1 MNYNNKRL
9 LYLIKHT
16 NNLMFKIGI
25 ATDYSRFTQLHKIY
39 QIDWSASFYFQG
51 ENQDITKLEKILH
64 KLFFKFNLGLDKQD
78 GYTEWFSIDCLDAV
92 IEAIKFNTRNSNY
105 VINLDSCNIE
115 LSFEKEKELNLM
127 ETTNSWIDNK
137 EYIFSKYPLMLV
149 NKWKQL
155 DSLKPTQKR
164 VNEMN
169 KLIPEFRVFLK
180 PSELCQVLFFDESNK
195 GLTVSPLQVD
205 LINNFYYEIRKRIV
219 MDNIEIPSDGSTVFE
234 FQLKEICDVLGKYN
248 NSQYTHLIE
257 QLDSLGDIKMVIN
270 SLGKNKEIE
279 ELTITKFLQE
289 IKISKHKKT
298 EIKKVKITMSNTLI
312 NTFLQTDRFFAKMF
326 LMIQMKMSSKY
337 SKLLYELLKDYEGIK
352 KITFN
357 YHTLLDLL
365 NVTNESQKK
374 WMMFNQNILKKSI
387 MEINEKSDIF
397 IKSTAIKEKENGERL
412 QVTKIK
418 FFIEKQDDSKLK
430 ELGLIQESIKD
441 NKFYNKSKSKLDKLV
456 KGGYKVI
463 DEEMWI
469 GTDIKKNEKHYES
482 EIRIDKWL
490 KETSENDKNFIY
502 ETIAKYIDDCED
514 PMIVIEDYKILGLFS
529 KYAFTK
535 NPLETIE
542 LLNQTISNIE
552 Q

>member
-1 MNYNNKRL
+1 M
-9 LYLIKHT
+9 
-16 NNLMFKIGI
+16 
-25 ATDYSRFTQLHKIY
+25 
-39 QIDWSASFYFQG
+39 AS
-51 ENQDITKLEKILH
+51 
-64 KLFFKFNLGLDKQD
+64 
-78 GYTEWFSIDCLDAV
+78 
-92 IEAIKFNTRNSNY
+92 
-105 VINLDSCNIE
+105 IN
-115 LSFEKEKELNLM
+115 KELM
-127 ETTNSWIDNK
+127 EFN
-137 EYIFSKYPLMLV
+137 
-149 NKWKQL
+149 
-155 DSLKPTQKR
+155 
-164 VNEMN
+164 
-169 KLIPEFRVFLK
+169 K
-180 PSELCQVLFFDESNK
+180 PSELTQILFIEGNYKKDYSLFNI
-195 GLTVSPLQVD
+195 SPLQVD

-430 ELGLIQESIKD
+430 ELGLIQESIIN

-469 GTDIKKNEKHYES
+469 GTDIKKNEKYYES

-490 KETSENDKNFIY
+490 KETSNTDKNFIY
-502 ETIAKYIDDCED
+502 ETIAKSIEDCED

-542 LLNQTISNIE
+542 LLNQTISSIE